1 MHYTI
6 FKNEFLCKVLS
17 SIRLSSQLI
26 LVIVL
31 LLLLSAGR
39 SAALALVQL
48 GNDGLH
54 NVLHLLLLGLQ
65 ILSRSV
71 LRERNFRMTVRID
84 QVIKNLPCCPP
95 AT

>member
-26 LVIVL
+26 LVTVFL
-31 LLLLSAGR
+31 LLLAGR
-39 SAALALVQL
+39 STALALVQL

-54 NVLHLLLLGLQ
+54 NVLHLLLLGLK

-71 LRERNFRMTVRID
+71 LRESSFKMTVRVD
-84 QVIKNLPCCPP
+84 K
-95 AT
+95 